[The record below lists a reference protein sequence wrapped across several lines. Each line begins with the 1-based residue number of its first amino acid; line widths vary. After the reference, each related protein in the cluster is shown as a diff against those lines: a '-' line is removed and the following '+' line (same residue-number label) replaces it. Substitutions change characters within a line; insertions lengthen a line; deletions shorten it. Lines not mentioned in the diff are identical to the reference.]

1 MADGAIWNQS
11 VRTSLDS
18 RFLRFRDE
26 GIWHSAPLLTG
37 QTCFEPLPDVR
48 NILVTGG
55 EGFIGSWLVRHLTI
69 KYPNAYN
76 VVSFDKLDYCSSLNN
91 ARMLERKANFDFF
104 HGDVTQPS
112 DVLRCLK
119 KHIIDTVFHLAAHTH
134 VDLSFGNSYNFTKNN
149 VLGTHVLLESIKE
162 YGKVKRFYHI
172 STDEVYGEALAA
184 DLAESSTLDPSNPYS
199 ASKAAAEMIV
209 KGYVKSHKL
218 PAVVIRLNN
227 VMGPHQYPEK
237 VIPKFINLLRR
248 QMPLLLHG
256 DGQHT
261 RRYLYA
267 GDAAEAFDTIL
278 HKGEIGQIY
287 NVDSRDE
294 ISNIGLAEK
303 LLNLFGLTDKS
314 TWIQHTHDRKFNDRR
329 YAVDGSKLRQ
339 LGWEQRTKFEDA
351 LAATVDWYGKF
362 ENWFGDIEGVL
373 TAHPVVKGDHV
384 EPESDFAP
392 AGHLCNDVEAIVGA
406 TSSGIVHTKEHI
418 AVPNGVTNGSH
429 VNGAKPGVEMQTGA
443 KKRKADV
450 MTEA

>member
-1 MADGAIWNQS
+1 MVDSAAWDQS

-26 GIWHSAPLLTG
+26 GIWHAAPLLTG
-37 QTCFEPLPDVR
+37 QTCFEPLPNVR

-55 EGFIGSWLVRHLTI
+55 EGFIGSSLVRHLTV
-69 KYPNAYN
+69 N
-76 VVSFDKLDYCSSLNN
+76 SLNN
-91 ARMLERKANFDFF
+91 ARMLESKGNFDFF
-104 HGDVTQPS
+104 HGDVTQPI

-119 KHIIDTVFHLAAHTH
+119 KHNIDTVFLLAAHTH

-162 YGKVKRFYHI
+162 YGKFKRFYHI

-184 DLAESSTLDPSNPYS
+184 DLVESSTLDPSNPYS

-227 VMGPHQYPEK
+227 VMRPHQYPEK

-261 RRYLYA
+261 RQYLYA

-278 HKGEIGQIY
+278 HKGEIGQTY

-303 LLNLFGLTDKS
+303 LLDLFGLTDKS
-314 TWIQHTHDRKFNDRR
+314 IWIQHTHDRKFNDRR
-329 YAVDGSKLRQ
+329 YAVDGKKLRQ

-373 TAHPVVKGDHV
+373 TAHPVVEGDHV
-384 EPESDFAP
+384 EPESDLAS
-392 AGHLCNDVEAIVGA
+392 AGNLCNDVEAIMGA
-406 TSSGIVHTKEHI
+406 TNNGIAHTQEHT
-418 AVPNGVTNGSH
+418 AVPNGSH
-429 VNGAKPGVEMQTGA
+429 ANGAKPGVKVHTGA

-450 MTEA
+450 MIDT